1 MANSETPKTII
12 LQLNERFSE
21 RPLDEARVKAS
32 NSITPGML
40 IAFDGSDVIPPA
52 AGPTF
57 SMVAVENPYLTPT
70 YGGTR
75 AADTDYGNGDPEP
88 CRYFIPQR
96 GDVAYC
102 LLDAG
107 ENVGRGDLLVVSA
120 TTDGTLAGAGT
131 IDATTVAGTLIA
143 RAEEAVDNSGG
154 GEAVR
159 IRARFL

>member
-21 RPLDEARVKAS
+21 RPLDEAQVKAS
-32 NSITPGML
+32 NSITPGMV
-40 IAFDGSDVIPPA
+40 IAFDGDDVVPAA
-52 AGPTF
+52 AGPTYP
-57 SMVAVENPYLTPT
+57 MVAVENPYLTPT
-70 YGGTR
+70 YNSGKAIDTAYGG
-75 AADTDYGNGDPEP
+75 GDPEP

-154 GEAVR
+154 AEAVR

>member
-21 RPLDEARVKAS
+21 RPLFEAQVKAS

-40 IAFDGSDVIPPA
+40 IAFDSGDVIPAA
-52 AGPTF
+52 AGPTYPL
-57 SMVAVENPYLTPT
+57 VAVENPYLTPT
-70 YGGTR
+70 YGSSK
-75 AADTDYGNGDPEP
+75 AIDTDYGNGDPEP

-96 GDVAYC
+96 GDMAYC

-107 ENVGRGDLLVVSA
+107 ENVGQGDLLVVSG

-131 IDATTVAGTLIA
+131 IDATTVTGTLVA
-143 RAEEAVDNSGG
+143 KAEEAVDNSGG

-159 IRARFL
+159 IRVRFL